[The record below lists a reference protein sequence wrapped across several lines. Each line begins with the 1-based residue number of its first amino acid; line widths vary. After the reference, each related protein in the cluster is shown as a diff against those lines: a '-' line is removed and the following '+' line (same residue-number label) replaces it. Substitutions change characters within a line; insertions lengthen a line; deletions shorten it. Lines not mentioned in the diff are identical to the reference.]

1 MMNSPENWNPYA
13 PPPSRDETRLAPEPV
28 RKSKRLGIMVAVH
41 GLTMAV
47 ALMSQL
53 VEVETIMFVGPVFCI
68 TGTILG
74 VMSNRTGRSL
84 LGVVGWS
91 AIAYAILVIA
101 LINILEWSPDE
112 AKTPLAGLSITYAL
126 GVLLL
131 ILWSQMHPVENASEV
146 PAGLDE

>member
-1 MMNSPENWNPYA
+1 MNSPENWNPYA

-41 GLTMAV
+41 SVTMAV
-47 ALMSQL
+47 ALMCQL
-53 VEVETIMFVGPVFCI
+53 VDVEWIVVVGPVFCI

-74 VMSNRTGRSL
+74 VMGNRSGRWL
-84 LGVVGWS
+84 LGAAGWS

-101 LINILEWSPDE
+101 LINLLDWSPDD
-112 AKTPLAGLSITYAL
+112 AKNPLAGLSITYAL

-131 ILWSQMHPVENASEV
+131 ILWSQMHPAGDASE
-146 PAGLDE
+146 AAIEGGE

>member
-1 MMNSPENWNPYA
+1 MNSPENWNPYA

-28 RKSKRLGIMVAVH
+28 RKSRNLEIMLTVH
-41 GLTMAV
+41 AMTIAV
-47 ALMSQL
+47 ALICQL
-53 VEVETIMFVGPVFCI
+53 VEVETIMFLGPVFCI

-74 VMSNRTGRSL
+74 VMSHRTGRSL

-101 LINILEWSPDE
+101 LINMLEWSPDE
-112 AKTPLAGLSITYAL
+112 AKNPLAGLSITYAL

-131 ILWSQMHPVENASEV
+131 ILWSRMHP
-146 PAGLDE
+146 AGDTSVAATGGDE